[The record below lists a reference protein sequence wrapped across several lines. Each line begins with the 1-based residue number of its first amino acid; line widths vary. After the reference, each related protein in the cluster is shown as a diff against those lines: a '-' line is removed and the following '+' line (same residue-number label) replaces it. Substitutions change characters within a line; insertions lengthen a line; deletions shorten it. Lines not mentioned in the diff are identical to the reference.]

1 MPRAVGIRS
10 PTTVARPRRTLLVAN
25 PTARSG
31 KAKRYIDDAMAVL
44 DDAGLQPEFV
54 ATLPHGATVEALA
67 TRIEREDAARVVY
80 MGGDGTFAEAAKAII
95 LARERTGIDV
105 PLGMLPMGTA
115 NDQGR
120 SFGITSGVRAM
131 RRNVDIIASGVEQW
145 LDVGRIEAFDADGNA
160 VAKDLWFD
168 SCGVGLSARVL
179 AKRNREREWV
189 EKVPLLRSFY
199 RDKLV
204 YTSAT
209 VRTLVLGVFGSANF
223 DAHVGIDGAWSEFES
238 VTDIL
243 IQGTIVYAG
252 DWIFDPTSKPDDGKF
267 EVVVLRGHADW
278 AAAAIG
284 GHKHNPVTS
293 DDLAVMGLPRR
304 DVPRGRVIEV
314 RLGGPPPAP
323 QQRPDS
329 SDAHAAASVPDD
341 EAATEPPTASKRG
354 RIARSLGPPTI
365 DAQIDGEE
373 FVRASHYRIE
383 NLFHHLRII
392 VPEDSHWV

>member
-1 MPRAVGIRS
+1 M
-10 PTTVARPRRTLLVAN
+10 AN

-44 DDAGLQPEFV
+44 DDAGLAPEFV
-54 ATLPHGATVEALA
+54 ATLPAGATVAALA
-67 TRIEREDAARVVY
+67 ARIEREDAARVVY

-95 LARERTGIDV
+95 LARERAGIDV

-120 SFGITSGVRAM
+120 SFGITSGVRAL
-131 RRNVDIIASGVEQW
+131 RRNVEIIAAGIEQW
-145 LDVGRIEAFDADGNA
+145 LDVGRIVAFDPAGEPI
-160 VAKDLWFD
+160 AKDLWFD
-168 SCGVGLSARVL
+168 SCGMGLSARVL

-189 EKVPLLRSFY
+189 EKVPVLRAFY

-209 VRTLVLGVFGSANF
+209 LRTLVLGALGGANF
-223 DAHVGIDGAWSEFES
+223 DAEITIDDAVAEFES

-243 IQGTIVYAG
+243 VQGTIIYAG
-252 DWIFDPTSKPDDGKF
+252 DWIFDPTAKPDDGKF

-278 AAAAIG
+278 AAAALG
-284 GHKHNPVTS
+284 GHKRNPVTG
-293 DDLAVMGLPRR
+293 DDLEVLGLPRR
-304 DVPRGRVIEV
+304 DVPRGRVIDI
-314 RLGGPPPAP
+314 RLLP
-323 QQRPDS
+323 RR
-329 SDAHAAASVPDD
+329 
-341 EAATEPPTASKRG
+341 KG
-354 RIARSLGPPTI
+354 RIDPQIA
-365 DAQIDGEE
+365 AQIDGEE
-373 FVRASHYRIE
+373 LLTASHYRIE